1 MQDIRGDFLER
12 WFIRKERGA
21 CWTVG
26 CYRGGM
32 YERGQIR
39 EGAYSKEDFLTEGW
53 CFFDSGL
60 IIEGALL

>member
-12 WFIRKERGA
+12 WFIREERGA

-32 YERGQIR
+32 SERGQ
-39 EGAYSKEDFLTEGW
+39 
-53 CFFDSGL
+53 FDSGL

>member
-12 WFIRKERGA
+12 WFIRKERRA

-32 YERGQIR
+32 SERGQIR
-39 EGAYSKEDFLTEGW
+39 EGANQRGGILKRRIF
-53 CFFDSGL
+53 
-60 IIEGALL
+60 

>member
-1 MQDIRGDFLER
+1 MQDIRGDFLDR
-12 WFIRKERGA
+12 WFIREERGA

-26 CYRGGM
+26 CYKGGKS
-32 YERGQIR
+32 ERGHTQ
-39 EGAYSKEDFLTEGW
+39 EEDFLTEGW